1 MILAWAKISMRI
13 PGMKSLKDKRRIIK
27 SLKDSIFAK
36 FKISISEVDEND
48 IWQRATLG
56 LAIVSSDRSYAQKS
70 LDMILQLISQNTSL
84 EIIHRDFQ
92 IIKI

>member
-27 SLKDSIFAK
+27 SLKDNVFAK

>member
-1 MILAWAKISMRI
+1 MVLAWAKISMRI
-13 PGMKSLKDKRRIIK
+13 PGIKSLKEKRKIIK
-27 SLKDSIFAK
+27 SLKDRIFAK
-36 FKISISEVDEND
+36 FKISISEVGDND

-70 LDMILQLISQNTSL
+70 LDMVFQLISQNTYL

-92 IIKI
+92 ITKI